1 MKHKIEGV
9 CADKTHKIRVM
20 PNRCVVGG
28 CSNVAN
34 PKEGISLHFIPFSGD
49 ERPEAKRRRKQWVD
63 FVRLKRA
70 KWEPTPNSSVRS
82 EHFEKKDFC
91 DMFATLSNKKL
102 RLACD
107 EVGVVAI
114 PKNVI
119 PDNKALSARDKRKVR
134 ILFSNTKLFLYF
146 NVI

>member
-34 PKEGISLHFIPFSGD
+34 PKESISLHFIPFSGD

-70 KWEPTPNSSVRS
+70 KWEPTPNSSVCS

-91 DMFATLSNKKL
+91 DMFATLSNKKP
-102 RLACD
+102 RLVCD

-114 PKNVI
+114 RKNVI

-134 ILFSNTKLFLYF
+134 ILFSNPKLFLYF